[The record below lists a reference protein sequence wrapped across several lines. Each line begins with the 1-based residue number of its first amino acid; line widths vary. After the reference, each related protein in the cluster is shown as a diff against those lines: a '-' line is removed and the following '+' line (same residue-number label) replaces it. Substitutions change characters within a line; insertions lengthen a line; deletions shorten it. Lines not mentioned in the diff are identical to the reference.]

1 MGASIGTGGELTQ
14 TLIDRFLQPLR
25 LLTACCSLRRPAD
38 GWGATFARRDAERSV
53 GHNRKRLRGPAR
65 GAPIDGYRTFRSD
78 PGSLVRSP
86 RWHRTR
92 AKNSGTGLPTHSHA

>member
-65 GAPIDGYRTFRSD
+65 GAPIDGYRTSRSD